1 LFTYSMS
8 RFKLVCFDVDGTLID
23 SVTDDFE
30 YSWELL
36 HDHFATDKDVR
47 EQVRKKFFSGAISYQ
62 EWADHD
68 IGMWVTKG
76 VKRSDFEAACKK
88 LKLMAGARETLLELK
103 KAGFKLAII
112 SGSVDML
119 LATLMPDYLEIFD
132 DVFFSHLKFD
142 GDTLTG
148 AKVTQFDMI
157 KKADALRKIASR
169 EGFELSEC
177 VHIGDHHNDVEI
189 AKIAGMGIAFNC
201 KDAELRRVADV
212 EIVKKDLREVL
223 GHIL

>member
-1 LFTYSMS
+1 MS

-47 EQVRKKFFSGAISYQ
+47 EAVKRKFFSGSISYQ

-76 VKRSDFEAACKK
+76 VKRSDFVSVCKK
-88 LKLMAGARETLLELK
+88 LKLMAGARETLLALK

-132 DVFFSHLKFD
+132 DVFFSHLTFD
-142 GDTLTG
+142 ASDTLTG

-157 KKADALRKIASR
+157 KKADALRLIASR
-169 EGFELSEC
+169 EGIPLSEC

-189 AKIAGMGIAFNC
+189 AKIAGLGIAFNC
-201 KDAELRRVADV
+201 KDDELRRVADV

-223 GHIL
+223 EYVL